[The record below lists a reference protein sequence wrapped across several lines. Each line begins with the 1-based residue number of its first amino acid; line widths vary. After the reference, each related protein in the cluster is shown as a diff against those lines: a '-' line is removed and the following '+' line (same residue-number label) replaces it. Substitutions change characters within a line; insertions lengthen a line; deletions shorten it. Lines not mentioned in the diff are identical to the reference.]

1 MDVQEITTAGLVTTS
16 QDIMCFSCSAPIVMD
31 FGTMVS
37 LMVKREE
44 NRMDSRCANPTDT
57 TFT

>member
-1 MDVQEITTAGLVTTS
+1 MDVQEKTMADLVAIS

-37 LMVKREE
+37 LVIKHEE
-44 NRMDSRCANPTDT
+44 NRLDSCCANPTDT
-57 TFT
+57 ALT